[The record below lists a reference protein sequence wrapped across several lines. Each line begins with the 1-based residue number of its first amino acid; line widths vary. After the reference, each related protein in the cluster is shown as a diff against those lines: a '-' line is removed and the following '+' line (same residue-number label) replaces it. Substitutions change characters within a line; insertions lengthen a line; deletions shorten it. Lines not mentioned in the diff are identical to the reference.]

1 MTYGE
6 ARLYEELAFV
16 GAHYHWPLSEIL
28 DLEHATRQRFIRAV
42 EQLGL
47 TTST

>member
-6 ARLYEELAFV
+6 AALYDELAFV

-28 DLEHATRQRFIRAV
+28 DLEHATRARFIRAAG
-42 EQLGL
+42 ELGL
-47 TTST
+47 TR